1 MAKGL
6 NKIPEPPEWVLIAKH
21 GALLTA
27 IEIAKVLGVSRT
39 TVHNRVVEGSF
50 PKPDVDHFDKHEGH
64 PISRRG
70 SNARSV
76 YWKVSTVR
84 KFLKQQVQNQIDEL
98 KQRLQERA
106 Q

>member
-6 NKIPEPPEWVLIAKH
+6 NKIPEPPEWLLMAKH
-21 GALLTA
+21 DALLTA
-27 IEIAKVLGVSRT
+27 IEVGKVLGVD
-39 TVHNRVVEGSF
+39 RVGVIRRVAGGIF
-50 PKPDVDHFDKHEGH
+50 PKPDVDHFDHHDGH

-70 SNARSV
+70 SSARRV

-84 KFLKQQVQNQIDEL
+84 KFLKQQVQNQIEEL
-98 KQRLQERA
+98 KQQLQERA